1 MTAFALNHWQQWDV
15 QEQRRLK
22 LIALAEKLVAQTAAY
37 IELNNLY
44 LRLERGDERLTIH
57 TGNTM
62 RLLVDRAYDKD
73 DEIMRDYWL
82 EQFTRLPGWLDV

>member
-1 MTAFALNHWQQWDV
+1 
-15 QEQRRLK
+15 
-22 LIALAEKLVAQTAAY
+22 
-37 IELNNLY
+37 
-44 LRLERGDERLTIH
+44 
-57 TGNTM
+57 M